1 LLLARVGLEMT
12 FLANSNL
19 EAAGCVVAGLGL
31 GYWFF
36 QWVAG
41 HRRAALELEAKSLL
55 DNARREAEA
64 IVREARLATNE
75 EALKQREE
83 ANQQIAARHK
93 ELDELEKRLTQRDA
107 LINRQLEG
115 LVQQERSLSEQQQAF
130 RTQQAVVAQE
140 KDDLAR
146 QAATW
151 RDNLTKLSHLS
162 EAEARAL
169 LLKET
174 EQATLK
180 DAADLVRHILD
191 SARAGAEEQARRIIS
206 LAIQRYS
213 GEHAFETTTATV
225 ALPNEEIKGRII
237 GREGRNIR
245 AFEAATGVTVLIDDT
260 PNAVVLSSF
269 DPVRR
274 EIARE
279 AMQRLILDGR
289 IHPTRIEEVAA
300 RVSQEIDE
308 AIQHAGEEA
317 IFRVGLAPMH
327 PEVVKLLGRLRF
339 RHSFS
344 QNILDHSIEVAQLA
358 GLMAAEIGLN
368 VLLAKR
374 TGLLHDIGKALNHE
388 IEGAHAL
395 VGADFLKR
403 WGEPEE
409 VVNGVAAHH
418 EEVPHS
424 SSIGVLVSA
433 ADAISASRPGARS
446 ETMTTYLKRLE
457 GLEKIGL
464 SISGVEKCYA
474 VQAGRE
480 LRVIVQPE
488 QTTDDQAFALARQLA
503 RRIEEELQYPGQIRV
518 TVIRETRCVEF
529 AK

>member
-1 LLLARVGLEMT
+1 MT
-12 FLANSNL
+12 LLANSHL
-19 EAAGCVVAGLGL
+19 EAVGFLALGLGL
-31 GYWFF
+31 GFWFF
-36 QWVAG
+36 KWKTS

-55 DNARREAEA
+55 DNARREAETL
-64 IVREARLATNE
+64 VREARVTGNE
-75 EALKQREE
+75 EALTQREE
-83 ANQQIAARHK
+83 AGKQLAARRR
-93 ELDELEKRLTQRDA
+93 ELDELEQRLSQRDA

-115 LVQQERSLSEQQQAF
+115 LVQQERNLTEHQQELRAKKD
-130 RTQQAVVAQE
+130 ALALE
-140 KDDLAR
+140 KEDLAR
-146 QAATW
+146 QSAMW
-151 RDNLTKLSHLS
+151 RENLSKLAHLN
-162 EAEARAL
+162 EADARAL
-169 LLKET
+169 LLKEIERET
-174 EQATLK
+174 VS

-191 SARAGAEEQARRIIS
+191 DARVGAEEQARRILS

-279 AMQRLILDGR
+279 SMQRLILDGR
-289 IHPTRIEEVAA
+289 IHPTRIEEVTV

-308 AIQHAGEEA
+308 AILHAGEEA
-317 IFRVGLAPMH
+317 VFKVGLAPMH
-327 PEVVKLLGRLRF
+327 PEIVKLLGRLRF

-358 GLMAAEIGLN
+358 GLMAAELGMN
-368 VLLAKR
+368 VPVAKR

-388 IEGAHAL
+388 VEGAHAT
-395 VGADFLKR
+395 VGAEFLKR
-403 WGEPEE
+403 WGELEE
-409 VVNGVAAHH
+409 VINGVAAHH
-418 EEVPHS
+418 EEVAHS

-457 GLEKIGL
+457 GLEKIGK
-464 SISGVEKCYA
+464 SVVGVEKCYA

-488 QTTDDQAFALARQLA
+488 HTTDDQAFALARHLA